1 MSGRHGAGSDTPSRR
16 RAMVQVK
23 PRGFLSYL
31 GWGLSAGLLA
41 FVLLIGALAIVVPA
55 VTGSTPMTV
64 LTGSMTPTYPP
75 GTLIIVKPVD
85 TDAITVGMP
94 ITYQLESGKDVVIT
108 HRVVAVTSGSDGST
122 LFTTKGDANSVADE
136 MPVRPVQVR
145 GEVWYS
151 IPYLGWVNTAVN
163 GEYRVWIIPVIAG
176 GLFLYA
182 GYAVASSI
190 ASAARRRRARP
201 ADASQRLEP

>member
-1 MSGRHGAGSDTPSRR
+1 MSGRHGAAPPGAATRR
-16 RAMVQVK
+16 G
-23 PRGFLSYL
+23 PRGPLAYL

-75 GTLIIVKPVD
+75 GTLIIVRPVD
-85 TDAITVGMP
+85 AAAITVGMP
-94 ITYQLESGKDVVIT
+94 IAYQLESGRDIVVT
-108 HRVVAVTSGSDGST
+108 HRVVSITTGSDGSRR
-122 LFTTKGDANSVADE
+122 FTTKGDANAVPDAK
-136 MPVRPVQVR
+136 PVRPVQVR

-151 IPYLGWVNTAVN
+151 IPLLGWVNSAVN
-163 GEYRVWIIPVIAG
+163 GQNRVWIIPVIAG

-190 ASAARRRRARP
+190 AGAMRRRRDRAARTDDGAGP
-201 ADASQRLEP
+201 

>member
-1 MSGRHGAGSDTPSRR
+1 MGGRHGTRPPGAVTRR
-16 RAMVQVK
+16 RSRAL
-23 PRGFLSYL
+23 LSSL

-41 FVLLIGALAIVVPA
+41 FVLLVGALAIVVPA

-75 GTLIIVKPVD
+75 GTLIIVRPID
-85 TDAITVGMP
+85 APAITVGMP
-94 ITYQLESGKDVVIT
+94 ISYQLESGKDVVVT
-108 HRVVAVTSGSDGST
+108 HRVVSITTGSDGSR
-122 LFTTKGDANSVADE
+122 LFTTKGDANAVPDA

-163 GEYRVWIIPVIAG
+163 GENRVWIIPVIAG

-182 GYAVASSI
+182 GYAVASSV
-190 ASAARRRRARP
+190 ADAMRRRRARASG
-201 ADASQRLEP
+201 ADDGAGQ

>member
-1 MSGRHGAGSDTPSRR
+1 MSGRHEASRR
-16 RAMVQVK
+16 AARPTK
-23 PRGFLSYL
+23 TSRGLLGYL

-41 FVLLIGALAIVVPA
+41 FVALIGVLAIVVPA
-55 VTGSTPMTV
+55 ATGATPMTV

-75 GTLIIVKPVD
+75 GTLIVVKPI
-85 TDAITVGMP
+85 DAEDIRVGTP
-94 ITYQLESGKDVVIT
+94 IAYQLESGKDVVVT
-108 HRVVAVTSGSDGST
+108 HRVVSITTASDGSRE
-122 LFTTKGDANSVADE
+122 FTTRGDANAIADE
-136 MPVRPVQVR
+136 KPVRPVQVR

-163 GEYRVWIIPVIAG
+163 GESRVWIIPVIAG

-190 ASAARRRRARP
+190 ASARKRRRVHNLTGNCA
-201 ADASQRLEP
+201 